1 MSKSHLN
8 PSPYGTIGP
17 FFPFGFCDGCEDLT
31 KFEGKKAGGQ
41 QIIIGGTMVEEG
53 GSPVLNAVVEI
64 WQPDSKGIFRH
75 PLDPRFA
82 SADPGFFG
90 WGRARTDREGRYQF
104 RTVLPGAPTATGG
117 TPRCPHINV
126 MILAIGLTRRLVTTM
141 FFPGG
146 PQPVR
151 DPVLDCVPEALK
163 SRLFPLRDA
172 ALDADGLP
180 GYRFDLV
187 LRGAGE
193 TPFFL
198 D

>member
-1 MSKSHLN
+1 MSKSLH

-17 FFPFGFCDGCEDLT
+17 FFPFAFCDGYEDLT
-31 KFEGKKAGGQ
+31 QFEGKKAAGQ
-41 QIIIGGTMVEEG
+41 HIIIGGTMVEEG
-53 GSPVLNAVVEI
+53 AKPVLNAVVEI
-64 WQPDSKGIFRH
+64 WQPDSQGIFRH

-82 SADPGFFG
+82 NADPGFFG
-90 WGRARTDREGRYQF
+90 WGRARTDREGRFQF
-104 RTVLPGAPTATGG
+104 RTVHPGAPTG
-117 TPRCPHINV
+117 TDGAPRCPHINV

-146 PQPVR
+146 WQTMH
-151 DPVLDCVPEALK
+151 DPVLDCVPEAVK
-163 SRLFPLRDA
+163 SRLFPVRDA
-172 ALDADGLP
+172 TLDAGGLP